1 VTKALWLTVIL
12 LSVLGPE
19 NVSCRSPKEQPKIA
33 LKKVFHDLVSKDV
46 KVQRAAVNTLVEI
59 ASSRAGDAA
68 IRKNLKVLGA
78 IVGKKQKD
86 PEIRGQV
93 VRAISII
100 SERKR
105 IEQAI
110 IPGLIKILLDEAEEE
125 DVRSWLA
132 TSLADLAPPE
142 VAGPAILKAAR
153 SRNKVVR
160 RNAAGA
166 LDRVRLD
173 PEKLLKWLTEAITD
187 SDASIRRS
195 AVGTAAQFCRR
206 DERFRPIV
214 LLGFADHDVEVR
226 GEAIAMV
233 LYGNVLGADAKGA
246 KEAVEKL
253 LKDRDPRVAMSAAAT
268 LTRIS
273 PKDSSKYLA
282 LLIRGLEH
290 NKVETREAAAQV
302 LVAVL
307 VSGLREKE
315 AQNAVPSLK
324 KALKDSSDLLKAH
337 AAMAL
342 GLITGEKSKYVS
354 ISRDVG
360 RSSRADAMMMAKAYE
375 LLLLGNG
382 AKRSRKKEKK

>member
-1 VTKALWLTVIL
+1 
-12 LSVLGPE
+12 
-19 NVSCRSPKEQPKIA
+19 
-33 LKKVFHDLVSKDV
+33 VFHDLVSKDV

-68 IRKNLKVLGA
+68 IRKNLKMLAA

-93 VRAISII
+93 VRAITIV

-110 IPGLIKILLDEAEEE
+110 VPGLIKILSDEAEEE

-132 TSLADLAPPE
+132 TSVADLAPPE
-142 VAGPAILKAAR
+142 VAGPAILAAAR
-153 SRNKVVR
+153 SQNKDVR

-166 LDRVRLD
+166 LDRIHLD

-206 DERFRPIV
+206 DERFRSIV
-214 LLGFADHDVEVR
+214 LLAFADHDVEVR
-226 GEAIAMV
+226 GEATMAMV
-233 LYGNVLGADAKGA
+233 LYGNVLAADAKGA

-253 LKDRDPRVAMSAAAT
+253 LKDPAPRVAMSAAAA

-324 KALKDSSDLLKAH
+324 KALKDPSDLLKAH

-354 ISRDVG
+354 NLARCRPFLKG
-360 RSSRADAMMMAKAYE
+360 
-375 LLLLGNG
+375 
-382 AKRSRKKEKK
+382 